1 MTRKWEETDRI
12 SKTPLRHGLSCGW
25 GGNNANV
32 VVFYSSNND
41 RWDIEFIA
49 FVRNQNLH
57 RDDDD
62 VLSEVHRGLLCLSV
76 SIKALAASFESGS
89 SVLYTLQE
97 PLSGILNEETRRSP
111 AGFHDA
117 EVTKSQEKVSFGFL
131 THHVPA
137 LILTAHTV
145 GQHYMA
151 VMLTSNGTK
160 SYITL
165 HQGWGKLIME
175 GRCLAPTLIKHT
187 WCS

>member
-1 MTRKWEETDRI
+1 M
-12 SKTPLRHGLSCGW
+12 LLF
-25 GGNNANV
+25 
-32 VVFYSSNND
+32 FYSSNND

-49 FVRNQNLH
+49 FARNLTLH

-62 VLSEVHRGLLCLSV
+62 VLSEVHQGLLCLSV
-76 SIKALAASFESGS
+76 SITALAASFKSGS

-97 PLSGILNEETRRSP
+97 PFSGILNEEARRSP

-137 LILTAHTV
+137 LILTAHTLD
-145 GQHYMA
+145 QHYMA

-165 HQGWGKLIME
+165 NLGE
-175 GRCLAPTLIKHT
+175 
-187 WCS
+187 